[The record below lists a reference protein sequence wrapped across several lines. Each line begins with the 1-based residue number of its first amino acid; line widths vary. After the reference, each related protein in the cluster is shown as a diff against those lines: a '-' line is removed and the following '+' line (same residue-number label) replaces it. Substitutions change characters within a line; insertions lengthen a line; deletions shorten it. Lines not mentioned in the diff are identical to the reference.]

1 MRPFQTAAVQQI
13 VRACAIPAAA
23 WPAAAAAQSITVAP
37 LAAGAVP
44 VAIPVDN
51 PWGLLALAVGVAAA
65 GWYALRRRQHA
76 GLVSALWATAV
87 VCGMLWHSP
96 ALRAQLV
103 NSFTDPSGETQ
114 GLAVVQNV
122 TAGAITG
129 FVAQDFSND
138 SGVPLSITGIQPP
151 SLTQCFPGGF
161 ANLAAPGAPLP
172 SPPPTCAVGGTIA
185 VNASCRVNVE
195 SICRQEAAQAIANQA
210 TLSVSSTALSFDASA
225 TGTLTI
231 HNTGA
236 QTAHSVQAAIPAG
249 SGITVFASSCGP
261 TLAPAASCAITF
273 AAVAPQ
279 ASTAIGIAG
288 LNTASTTVQLT
299 VTVPQT
305 TLAVSPS
312 TLAFAANDTG
322 SVTVTNSGAHPAR
335 QMVPTIPG
343 GSGIAVSA
351 TTCASTLAPGASCSI
366 TFTANAQEGPT
377 SIGIQGDNTNTV
389 AVAVTVSPPPSNV
402 ELGAL
407 HINGSCGIMG
417 IEGPGF
423 TLTADPGAAL
433 PVGTSVLITGSGA
446 ANIGLWSITGGSAN
460 VEVLSTTSRRI
471 TLTAALP
478 AGATLSMRTTLSI
491 NTAFTLNAGT
501 TLPSGHVGTGAKL
514 TGTVSSTLILCST
527 T

>member
-87 VCGMLWHSP
+87 VCAMLWHSP

-161 ANLAAPGAPLP
+161 ANLAAPGLPPP

-195 SICRQEAAQAIANQA
+195 TICRQEAAQAIANQA
-210 TLSVSSTALSFDASA
+210 TLSVSSTALSFDAGA
-225 TGTLTI
+225 TGTLNI

-249 SGITVFASSCGP
+249 SGITVSASSCGP

-273 AAVAPQ
+273 AAAAPQ
-279 ASTAIGIAG
+279 APTAIGIAG

-322 SVTVTNSGAHPAR
+322 SVTVTNSGAHPALH
-335 QMVPTIPG
+335 MVPTIPG

-351 TTCASTLAPGASCSI
+351 TTCASTLAPGANCSI

-389 AVAVTVSPPPSNV
+389 AVALTVDPAASNGD
-402 ELGAL
+402 LGAL
-407 HINGSCGIMG
+407 RLDGSCGVMG
-417 IEGPGF
+417 VLGPGF
-423 TLTADPGAAL
+423 MLKAGPDQAL
-433 PVGTSVLITGSGA
+433 PVGTTVVIIGSGV
-446 ANIGLWSITGGSAN
+446 ANIGVFSIAGGSAS
-460 VEVLSTTSRRI
+460 VTVLSGTSRHI

-478 AGATLSMRTTLSI
+478 AGATMELRTTLSI
-491 NTAFTLNAGT
+491 TVPFTLNAIT
-501 TLPSGHVGTGAKL
+501 SLPAGHVGTGAKL
-514 TGTVSSTLILCST
+514 AGGVSSTLILCSAT
-527 T
+527 